1 MDERYARAYRD
12 LYERHWWWRARRR
25 LILGELARIASDRRP
40 RRILDVGSGDALF
53 FDDLSAF
60 GDVEGVEPDAT
71 LISPD
76 NPHRARI
83 YVQPFD
89 SGFRPPHRYDLML
102 MLDVLEHLTTPQE
115 ALAHAFDLVEPGGT
129 LLITVPAFRALW
141 TRHDDINHH
150 VTRYTRSTL
159 APIVTAAGFRVAR
172 MRYFFHWLCP
182 AKVAVRVAEA
192 LHLSEGK
199 PARVP
204 TRWLN
209 GTLYVASRAE
219 QIVLGSLSVPFGSSL
234 LVIAD
239 KPPSRSIPSPS

>member
-71 LISPD
+71 
-76 NPHRARI
+76 
-83 YVQPFD
+83 
-89 SGFRPPHRYDLML
+89 FRPPHRYDLML
-102 MLDVLEHLTTPQE
+102 RLGVLEHLTTPQE